1 MPRLP
6 RAEPVGLTATRPEQS
21 RTLNLTMLRRR
32 RARRELPVPDELDAL
47 VVSIE
52 CDEDVRGPDERA
64 EARERAWRELRAI
77 VAEAVIWQDAAN
89 DVLAAVSRREPLAE
103 LAPRGGPL
111 VRRFCELRDR
121 LPESDDRELRR
132 ITEVVGPVL
141 DHHALMLSSSL
152 DMLAVDW
159 RSERIVEELER
170 ITGLGAPAER
180 LDGIYARLAGT
191 AEPVR

>member
-1 MPRLP
+1 MADGDG
-6 RAEPVGLTATRPEQS
+6 AEVLSIVWDEDEAVTVE
-21 RTLNLTMLRRR
+21 
-32 RARRELPVPDELDAL
+32 RREQ
-47 VVSIE
+47 
-52 CDEDVRGPDERA
+52 
-64 EARERAWRELRAI
+64 AWHELRAI

-89 DVLAAVSRREPLAE
+89 ELLAAISRREPLAE

-111 VRRFCELRDR
+111 VRRFCALRAR
-121 LPESDDRELRR
+121 LPESDDPALRR
-132 ITEVVGPVL
+132 VTDVLGPVL

-180 LDGIYARLAGT
+180 LEGIYAELA
-191 AEPVR
+191 ASA

>member
-1 MPRLP
+1 
-6 RAEPVGLTATRPEQS
+6 
-21 RTLNLTMLRRR
+21 MLGRR
-32 RARRELPVPDELDAL
+32 RARNDDPTVPDELGARVL
-47 VVSIE
+47 SVVW
-52 CDEDVRGPDERA
+52 DEDEGAVAER
-64 EARERAWRELRAI
+64 REQAWRELRAI

-89 DVLAAVSRREPLAE
+89 DVLAAICRREPLAE

-111 VRRFCELRDR
+111 IRRFCELRAR
-121 LPESDDRELRR
+121 LPESDDAEVRR
-132 ITEVVGPVL
+132 ITDVLGPVL

-180 LDGIYARLAGT
+180 LEGIYVELAASAG
-191 AEPVR
+191 PMP

>member
-1 MPRLP
+1 
-6 RAEPVGLTATRPEQS
+6 
-21 RTLNLTMLRRR
+21 
-32 RARRELPVPDELDAL
+32 
-47 VVSIE
+47 
-52 CDEDVRGPDERA
+52 
-64 EARERAWRELRAI
+64 
-77 VAEAVIWQDAAN
+77 
-89 DVLAAVSRREPLAE
+89 
-103 LAPRGGPL
+103 
-111 VRRFCELRDR
+111 
-121 LPESDDRELRR
+121 
-132 ITEVVGPVL
+132 VVGPVL